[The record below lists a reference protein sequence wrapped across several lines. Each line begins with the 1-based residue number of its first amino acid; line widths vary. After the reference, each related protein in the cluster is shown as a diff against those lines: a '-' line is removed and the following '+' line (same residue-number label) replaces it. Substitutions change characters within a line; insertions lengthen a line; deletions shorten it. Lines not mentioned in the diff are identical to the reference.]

1 MKYFIVRDLYWFY
14 KENETA
20 VLVVSALFIFPLVIG
35 VATWLD
41 FK

>member
-20 VLVVSALFIFPLVIG
+20 VLAVSALFIFPLLIG
-35 VATWLD
+35 VARCLD
-41 FK
+41 LG